1 MIPLA
6 PVWLAVKAGFSGLF
20 KILAKVPWQAWV
32 LIGTFLLG
40 VFVASAHYRGKISKL
55 KADHAVVLDELAKK
69 TEAARVAA
77 KRAESAQ
84 AGAIATAIDKF
95 REGQKNAKQTGA
107 SVTAGL
113 NDGSV
118 KLREHWQGCPKHLP
132 TAAAGSERSDEGAR
146 LRAASAGRVVATGA
160 DADAQVTALQAI
172 IRSAPHCFKVG
183 D

>member
-1 MIPLA
+1 MIALA
-6 PVWLAVKAGFSGLF
+6 PIWLAVKAGASGLF
-20 KILAKVPWQAWV
+20 KMLSKVPWKVWAI
-32 LIGTFLLG
+32 LGCLFLVWLYG
-40 VFVASAHYRGKISKL
+40 HTRY
-55 KADHAVVLDELAKK
+55 KAGEAAGNARYEAYKAQMVKA
-69 TEAARVAA
+69 TEIARVAA

-84 AGAIATAIDKF
+84 AGAIHAAIEKF
-95 REGQKNAKQTGA
+95 REDQANAKDTGKA
-107 SVTAGL
+107 VTAGL
-113 NDGSV
+113 NNGTV
-118 KLREHWQGCPKHLP
+118 RLREHWQGCPKHLP

>member
-1 MIPLA
+1 MITA
-6 PVWLAVKAGFSGLF
+6 IAAKAALGTAWGFL
-20 KILAKVPWQAWV
+20 KRIPWQAWA
-32 LIGTFLLG
+32 GLG
-40 VFVASAHYRGKISKL
+40 L
-55 KADHAVVLDELAKK
+55 VVLVLWLRSHWIGVGEARVQAQFDAYKAEMVKK

-172 IRSAPHCFKVG
+172 IRSAPHCFKVE
-183 D
+183 